1 MKRHALFPVLLLLLA
16 LLLPAARAQE
26 ASCPVGGF
34 SLDLPDSFSR
44 KSASSPADPDLCFFW
59 KSSKLTIQ
67 GYASYLGEVAGSDLF
82 QILAGSET
90 DTGMVT
96 VNGMQMLYA
105 AGSDSGGPYIMYSWM
120 DRGNNVTLYFYY
132 KEGDSSARSRI
143 RKIMRTISFD
153 AGH

>member
-1 MKRHALFPVLLLLLA
+1 MKRHALLPVLLLFLA
-16 LLLPAARAQE
+16 VTLTPALAQH

-34 SLDLPDSFSR
+34 SLTLPDTFSDR
-44 KSASSPADPDLCFFW
+44 GTSSSDPDLCFFW
-59 KSSKLTIQ
+59 KGNKLTIQ

-82 QILAGSET
+82 EVLTGSET
-90 DTGMVT
+90 ESGMVK

-105 AGSDSGGPYIMYSWM
+105 AGTDSGGAYVMYSWM

-132 KEGDSSARSRI
+132 KEGDSSARDWVG
-143 RKIMRTISFD
+143 KIMRTISFD